1 MNALRR
7 CALVCAMF
15 VLAGCWFCCAA
26 LSAAGDETGRSSAT
40 LERSSFSIS
49 SDAGAVAGDQRPANE
64 SANSTALVPATL
76 VSLALEAAPAIA
88 ACPCCPPTNGQPSVA
103 APCNCPECQKQAA
116 ATAKKKQAELD
127 KAVATAYAGVFYNN
141 NFSYINNPLYDDWY
155 PGDRLKQMQIG
166 DCVTLDIGGQY
177 RARYHGER
185 HIRNI
190 GPTLGLTGRNDDFLL
205 HRTRIFM
212 NGQIGERI
220 RAYAEFIDAAEEF
233 NTFAPRNI
241 EVNRADMLNLF
252 IDYQLFQNDAGTFTG
267 RIGRQELLYGS
278 ERLISP
284 LDWANTRRTFEGV
297 KFFWTGEDWNHDVF
311 FTEPVAV
318 NPIEF
323 DSAVDEQEFF
333 GLFSTYKGR
342 KNETIDL
349 YALQY
354 NNALA
359 PQNFQF
365 TTMGARWLGAKDD
378 TFLWEFEGGYQFGE
392 NTNGSGHSAGFAT
405 AGLGHRWKE
414 HDWKPTLWGYYDW
427 AQGSDLRGA
436 GNGFNHLFPL
446 AHKYLGFMDLFG
458 RSNIESPNVQLSFT
472 PHERWKVLCWYYY
485 FFLENKN
492 DTPYNVNMSPYN
504 PGNTPRSADLGHEID
519 LLFTY
524 SINKRMDILFGYSHF
539 FAGDY
544 YKTTPGVLFNGD
556 ADFYYVQYHWN
567 F

>member
-49 SDAGAVAGDQRPANE
+49 SDAGAVAADQRPANE

-349 YALQY
+349 YAL
-354 NNALA
+354 
-359 PQNFQF
+359 
-365 TTMGARWLGAKDD
+365 
-378 TFLWEFEGGYQFGE
+378 
-392 NTNGSGHSAGFAT
+392 
-405 AGLGHRWKE
+405 
-414 HDWKPTLWGYYDW
+414 
-427 AQGSDLRGA
+427 
-436 GNGFNHLFPL
+436 
-446 AHKYLGFMDLFG
+446 
-458 RSNIESPNVQLSFT
+458 
-472 PHERWKVLCWYYY
+472 
-485 FFLENKN
+485 
-492 DTPYNVNMSPYN
+492 
-504 PGNTPRSADLGHEID
+504 
-519 LLFTY
+519 
-524 SINKRMDILFGYSHF
+524 
-539 FAGDY
+539 
-544 YKTTPGVLFNGD
+544 
-556 ADFYYVQYHWN
+556 
-567 F
+567 